1 LLAELNK
8 AEAKIVKNT
17 ELIALIQSQVK
28 TVLNEGDI
36 SIDDIKE
43 QLSKIYGSKD
53 LEILYS
59 VLKDG

>member
-1 LLAELNK
+1 MLVELNK
-8 AEAKIVKNT
+8 ADAKIIKNT
-17 ELIALIQSQVK
+17 ELIALIQSRVK
-28 TVLNEGDI
+28 TVLNEANL
-36 SIDDIKE
+36 SIEDIKE

>member
-1 LLAELNK
+1 MLAELNK

-28 TVLNEGDI
+28 TVLNEADI